1 MQKCDSC
8 GKNAAN
14 IHLTQIVNDE
24 TSVFHFC
31 EECAAK
37 KGISIN
43 IGDTAAPQTTLQ
55 KSAEVDVECPTC
67 GTKLSE
73 FREKG
78 WLGCPA
84 CYEAFFDEIERLLT
98 QVHGSSE
105 HKGKQYAKKP
115 PSRRR
120 PSVRQL
126 RMELDAAIQN
136 EEFERAAEL
145 RDAIKSLSTAE
156 EPR

>member
-1 MQKCDSC
+1 MQMCDSC
-8 GKNAAN
+8 GKNPAN

-31 EECAAK
+31 EDCAAK

-43 IGDTAAPQTTLQ
+43 IGETSAPAVGQQ
-55 KSAEVDVECPTC
+55 KSVEVDKECPKC

-84 CYEAFFDEIERLLT
+84 CYDAFFDEIERLLT

-105 HKGKQYAKKP
+105 HKGKQYAGKTQ
-115 PSRRR
+115 SRRR
-120 PSVRQL
+120 PTVKQL
-126 RMELDAAIQN
+126 RLELDSAIQN
-136 EEFERAAEL
+136 EQFERAAEL
-145 RDAIKSLSTAE
+145 RDAIKSLTTSE
-156 EPR
+156 ESR

>member
-1 MQKCDSC
+1 MQMCDGC
-8 GKNAAN
+8 GKNQAN
-14 IHLTQIVNDE
+14 IHLTQIVNNE

-43 IGDTAAPQTTLQ
+43 IGDAGSVEAGQQ
-55 KSAEVDVECPTC
+55 KSVEVDKECPKC
-67 GTKLSE
+67 GTKLSD

-84 CYEAFFDEIERLLT
+84 CYDAFFDEVERLLT

-105 HKGKQYAKKP
+105 HKGKQYANKP
-115 PSRRR
+115 PSRRK
-120 PSVRQL
+120 PSVKQL
-126 RMELDAAIQN
+126 RLELDSAIQN

-145 RDAIKSLSTAE
+145 RDAIKDLTISE
-156 EPR
+156 EAR